1 MKIDTINALFA
12 NEYPRPDEKF
22 ERDVRGLPARQT
34 QMVPHMCRTNHG
46 DILMGFADTGRPS
59 LPPVPWDESRS
70 TWLCHGYPQLN
81 CSGGWHTRF
90 DAGRDDLGLPST
102 VVVIYA
108 EGNETQVTGHAHST
122 FYKIAR
128 SWALVLRRMTKG
140 SGGEFATR
148 EILLDG
154 PLPTDTFLFKDDGL
168 EACQLVLRSALDPEF
183 RYSNLCLPT
192 LREDA
197 IDYDVL
203 ERMYWAKDHM
213 LDSFGQGP
221 IVRPRRKRR

>member
-1 MKIDTINALFA
+1 MKIGTINALFA
-12 NEYPRPDEKF
+12 NEYPRPDENF
-22 ERDVRGLPARQT
+22 QRDVRDLPARKT
-34 QMVPHMCRTNHG
+34 QMVPHMCRTNYG

-59 LPPVPWDESRS
+59 LPPVPWDGYRS
-70 TWLCHGYPQLN
+70 WLCHGYPQIN

-90 DAGRDDLGLPST
+90 DAGDNGLGLPSI

-108 EGNETQVTGHAHST
+108 EGNEVEPDDYEYPG

-128 SWALVLRRMTKG
+128 SWALVLLRMTKG

-148 EILLDG
+148 EILLHG
-154 PLPTDTFLFKDDGL
+154 PIPRASGLFKDDGL

-183 RYSNLCLPT
+183 RDSNLCLPT
-192 LREDA
+192 LREEI
-197 IDYDVL
+197 IDDDVL
-203 ERMYWAKDHM
+203 ERLRWAKQHM

-221 IVRPRRKRR
+221 ILNRRHKRR